1 MVAYC
6 PLGKAFQKE
15 LFIEPILVEIAN
27 KYEKTVPQVMLR
39 WLIQR
44 NIIAIPKTA
53 RKERLS
59 ENIDVFDFQLT
70 DEEIT
75 QIFSLNKNRRIID
88 PKKAINNKGYPFAIP
103 FK

>member
-1 MVAYC
+1 M
-6 PLGKAFQKE
+6 
-15 LFIEPILVEIAN
+15 EIAN

-44 NIIAIPKTA
+44 NIIAIPKTS
-53 RKERLS
+53 RKERLL
-59 ENIDVFDFQLT
+59 ENIDVFNYQLT
-70 DEEIT
+70 DNEMT

-88 PKKAINNKGYPFAIP
+88 PKKSVNNKGYPFAIP